1 MVFWW
6 CFNENFYDY
15 SNIFPSKIPIQI
27 FPSKY
32 SHQIFP
38 SHIPTLKD
46 DLSQGECITSQ
57 DSTSWSARLG
67 RERVHL
73 HDRHRGLVRGLHGRK
88 ARKGPGL
95 GQWRWAERRGSPWTF
110 LGKILQSSY
119 LGGETSWWFQHVSNM
134 FQFFSRR
141 NGTPIFNTLRQ
152 KNMAVEN
159 IRIYGK
165 NKPARNLHLAG
176 DFHIW
181 WHQRVL
187 CHLEQLAQNHHQA
200 LGTSPRST
208 CFMPMTTL
216 RCPPERPVRMQ
227 PWRRLQLSRGRL
239 SWCKFQGA
247 EPHCFSW
254 CLPMFWSHLRWVKT
268 YSYHTTGGI
277 NTH

>member
-1 MVFWW
+1 MIQWYF
-6 CFNENFYDY
+6 DGA
-15 SNIFPSKIPIQI
+15 STKIFTIIPIYFRQR

-141 NGTPIFNTLRQ
+141 NGTHP
-152 KNMAVEN
+152 
-159 IRIYGK
+159 
-165 NKPARNLHLAG
+165 PAKKHGSRK
-176 DFHIW
+176 
-181 WHQRVL
+181 HQDL
-187 CHLEQLAQNHHQA
+187 WEKQ
-200 LGTSPRST
+200 TS
-208 CFMPMTTL
+208 
-216 RCPPERPVRMQ
+216 
-227 PWRRLQLSRGRL
+227 
-239 SWCKFQGA
+239 
-247 EPHCFSW
+247 
-254 CLPMFWSHLRWVKT
+254 
-268 YSYHTTGGI
+268 
-277 NTH
+277 